1 MIISFVYRSFVVHI
15 IILKGFVNMCG
26 IVGYIGNK
34 NATEILI
41 QGLRRLE
48 YRGYDSAG
56 VAVFD
61 GSDIRTVKEKGRI
74 QNLEDELLKTTIT
87 GTLGIGHTRWATH
100 GAPCVVNSHP
110 HTSLN
115 GKIAV
120 VHNGIIENYDELRA
134 MLKSKGYKFKS
145 ETDTEVI
152 PHLIDMYYEGD
163 VFCAVKKAI
172 SHLDGSYALGIIS
185 QYEPDKLIA
194 VRNQSALIIGVG
206 EGENFIAS
214 DIPAILPKTRNM
226 YMLDDGEIAILTRD
240 TVNIYGTAGKSVK
253 KKLEKINFSENA
265 AQKDG
270 YEHFMLK
277 EIHEQPRAVADTLR
291 GRLIGNKP
299 IKFDAFDRDIVSKF
313 KKIYIVACGTAYHAG
328 LVGKMAIEKLAKL
341 PTDVELASEFRYND
355 PLVDDETLVIGISQ
369 SGETADTLA
378 GVRLAKLSGSY
389 VLAITNVVGSSIS
402 READTTFYTYAGPEI
417 SVASTKAY
425 TTQLIA
431 LYLFALFLAENKNS
445 ALPTEID
452 IVKKELS
459 KLPES
464 LKSVLEL
471 EGEIKRL
478 SKKIYKETDMYYL
491 GRGLDYAVAM
501 EGSLK
506 LKEISY
512 IHSETY
518 AGGELKHGPIALIEQ
533 DTVVIAI
540 STNSEICAKMDSN
553 IKEVTTRGAYTV
565 AFVNEETSSQHTEC
579 SDVVVMPGK
588 SSILTPVTSA
598 IPLQLLAYYV
608 AYNKG
613 YDIDK
618 PRNLAKSVT
627 VE

>member
-1 MIISFVYRSFVVHI
+1 
-15 IILKGFVNMCG
+15 MCG

-34 NATEILI
+34 NATEILT
-41 QGLRRLE
+41 QGLKRLE

-61 GSDIRTVKEKGRI
+61 GKEIQTVKAKGRLK
-74 QNLEDELLKTTIT
+74 NLKDELLKTPVT
-87 GTLGIGHTRWATH
+87 GNLGIGHTRWATH
-100 GAPCVVNSHP
+100 GAPCAKNSHP
-110 HTSLN
+110 HTSQD

-120 VHNGIIENYDELRA
+120 VHNGIIENYEQLRA
-134 MLKSKGYKFKS
+134 MLENKGYTFKS

-152 PHLIDMYYEGD
+152 PHLVELYYDGD
-163 VFCAVKKAI
+163 IFCAVKKAV
-172 SHLDGSYALGIIS
+172 SHLSGSYALGIICEN
-185 QYEPDKLIA
+185 EPDKLVA
-194 VRNQSALIIGVG
+194 VRKESPLIIGVG
-206 EGENFIAS
+206 DGENFIAS
-214 DIPAILPKTRNM
+214 DIPAILSETENV
-226 YMLDDGEIAILTRD
+226 YFLNDGEIAVITKD
-240 TVNIYGTAGKSVK
+240 TVDIFGKDGEPVIK
-253 KKLEKINFSENA
+253 KPEKVTFSENA

-277 EIHEQPRAVADTLR
+277 EIYEQPRAVADTLR
-291 GRLIGNKP
+291 GRLADGMP
-299 IKFDAFDRDIVSKF
+299 VKFDDFDSKLISKF
-313 KKIYIVACGTAYHAG
+313 RKIYIVACGTAYHVG

-341 PTDVELASEFRYND
+341 PTDVELASEFRYNE
-355 PLVDDETLVIGISQ
+355 PLIDSETMVIAISQ

-378 GVRLAKLSGSY
+378 GVRLAKSSGAY
-389 VLAITNVVGSSIS
+389 VLAITNVLGSSIS
-402 READTTFYTYAGPEI
+402 READMTFYTYAGPEI

-425 TTQLIA
+425 TTQLVA

-452 IVKKELS
+452 IVKKELL
-459 KLPES
+459 KLPVS
-464 LKSVLEL
+464 LKKVLEL
-471 EGEIKRL
+471 EGEIKRI

-518 AGGELKHGPIALIEQ
+518 AGGELKHGPIALIEK

-540 STNSEICAKMDSN
+540 STNKEICAKMDSN
-553 IKEVTTRGAYTV
+553 IKEVTTRGAYTI
-565 AFVNEETSSQHTEC
+565 AIVNEATAPQHTAC
-579 SDVVVMPGK
+579 SHMVVMPGEG
-588 SSILTPVTSA
+588 SVLSPVTSA
-598 IPLQLLAYYV
+598 IPLQLLAYHV
-608 AYNKG
+608 AYQKG
-613 YDIDK
+613 EAIDK

>member
-1 MIISFVYRSFVVHI
+1 
-15 IILKGFVNMCG
+15 MCG

-34 NATEILI
+34 NATEILT
-41 QGLRRLE
+41 QGLKRLE

-61 GSDIRTVKEKGRI
+61 GKEIQTVKAKGRLK
-74 QNLEDELLKTTIT
+74 NLKDELLKTPVT
-87 GTLGIGHTRWATH
+87 GNLGIGHTRWATH
-100 GAPCVVNSHP
+100 GAPCAKNSHP
-110 HTSLN
+110 HTSQD

-120 VHNGIIENYDELRA
+120 VHNGIIENYEQLRA
-134 MLKSKGYKFKS
+134 MLENKGYTFKS

-152 PHLIDMYYEGD
+152 PHLVELYYDGD
-163 VFCAVKKAI
+163 IFCAVKKAV
-172 SHLDGSYALGIIS
+172 SHLSGSYALGIICEN
-185 QYEPDKLIA
+185 EPDKLVA
-194 VRNQSALIIGVG
+194 VRKESPLIIGVG
-206 EGENFIAS
+206 DGENFIAS
-214 DIPAILPKTRNM
+214 DIPAILSETENV
-226 YMLDDGEIAILTRD
+226 YFLNDGEIAVITKD
-240 TVNIYGTAGKSVK
+240 TVDIFGKDGEPVIK
-253 KKLEKINFSENA
+253 KPEKVTFSENA

-277 EIHEQPRAVADTLR
+277 EIYEQPRAVADTLR
-291 GRLIGNKP
+291 GRLADGMP
-299 IKFDAFDRDIVSKF
+299 VKFDDFDSKLISKF
-313 KKIYIVACGTAYHAG
+313 RKIYIVACGTAYHAG

-341 PTDVELASEFRYND
+341 PTDVELASEFRYNE
-355 PLVDDETLVIGISQ
+355 PLIDSETMVIAISQ

-378 GVRLAKLSGSY
+378 GVRLAKSSGAY
-389 VLAITNVVGSSIS
+389 VLAITNVLGSSIS
-402 READTTFYTYAGPEI
+402 READMTFYTYAGPEI

-425 TTQLIA
+425 TTQLVA

-452 IVKKELS
+452 IVKKELL
-459 KLPES
+459 KLPVS
-464 LKSVLEL
+464 LKKVLEL
-471 EGEIKRL
+471 EGEIKRI

-518 AGGELKHGPIALIEQ
+518 AGGELKHGPIALIEK

-540 STNSEICAKMDSN
+540 STNKEICAKMDSN
-553 IKEVTTRGAYTV
+553 IKEVTTRGAYTI
-565 AFVNEETSSQHTEC
+565 AIVNEATAPQHTAC
-579 SDVVVMPGK
+579 SHMVVMPGEG
-588 SSILTPVTSA
+588 SVLSPVTSA
-598 IPLQLLAYYV
+598 IPLQLLAYHV
-608 AYNKG
+608 AYQKG
-613 YDIDK
+613 EAIDK

>member
-1 MIISFVYRSFVVHI
+1 
-15 IILKGFVNMCG
+15 MCG

-34 NATEILI
+34 NATEILT
-41 QGLRRLE
+41 QGLKRLE

-61 GSDIRTVKEKGRI
+61 GKEIQTVKAKGRLK
-74 QNLEDELLKTTIT
+74 NLKDELLKTPVT
-87 GTLGIGHTRWATH
+87 GNLGIGHTRWATH
-100 GAPCVVNSHP
+100 GAPCAKNSHP
-110 HTSLN
+110 HTSQD

-120 VHNGIIENYDELRA
+120 VHNGIIENYEQLRA
-134 MLKSKGYKFKS
+134 MLENKGYTFKS

-152 PHLIDMYYEGD
+152 PHLVELYYDGD
-163 VFCAVKKAI
+163 IFCAVKKAV
-172 SHLDGSYALGIIS
+172 SHLSGSYALGIICEN
-185 QYEPDKLIA
+185 EPDKLVA
-194 VRNQSALIIGVG
+194 VRKESPLIIGVG
-206 EGENFIAS
+206 DGENFIAS
-214 DIPAILPKTRNM
+214 DIPAILSETENVYFLNDSEIAVITKDTV
-226 YMLDDGEIAILTRD
+226 DIFGKDGEPVI
-240 TVNIYGTAGKSVK
+240 K
-253 KKLEKINFSENA
+253 KPEKVTFSENA

-277 EIHEQPRAVADTLR
+277 EIYEQPRAVADTLR
-291 GRLIGNKP
+291 GRLADGMP
-299 IKFDAFDRDIVSKF
+299 VKFDDFDSKLISKF
-313 KKIYIVACGTAYHAG
+313 RKIYIVACGTAYHAG

-341 PTDVELASEFRYND
+341 PTDVELASEFRYNE
-355 PLVDDETLVIGISQ
+355 PLIDSETMVIAISQ

-378 GVRLAKLSGSY
+378 GVRLAKSSGAY
-389 VLAITNVVGSSIS
+389 VLAITNVLGSSIS
-402 READTTFYTYAGPEI
+402 READMTFYTYAGPEI

-425 TTQLIA
+425 TTQLVA

-452 IVKKELS
+452 IVKKELL
-459 KLPES
+459 KLPVS
-464 LKSVLEL
+464 LKKVLEL
-471 EGEIKRL
+471 EGEIKRI

-518 AGGELKHGPIALIEQ
+518 AGGELKHGPIALIEK

-540 STNSEICAKMDSN
+540 STNKEICAKMDSN
-553 IKEVTTRGAYTV
+553 IKEVTTRGAYTI
-565 AFVNEETSSQHTEC
+565 AIVNEATAPQHTAC
-579 SDVVVMPGK
+579 SHMVVMPGEG
-588 SSILTPVTSA
+588 SVLSPVTSA
-598 IPLQLLAYYV
+598 IPLQLLAYHV
-608 AYNKG
+608 AYQKG
-613 YDIDK
+613 EAIDK